1 MLTFVIIYLSKIKNE
16 ATLQVAFIKKN
27 YNFVSPAPRQTY
39 VLPWLQTTNKPLVQ
53 SDPAVLRHSL
63 PFVSSTVCESTRK
76 GGRSTGI
83 TRKGRIRIHKG
94 FCL

>member
-39 VLPWLQTTNKPLVQ
+39 VLPWLQTTNKPF
-53 SDPAVLRHSL
+53 SAV
-63 PFVSSTVCESTRK
+63 
-76 GGRSTGI
+76 
-83 TRKGRIRIHKG
+83 
-94 FCL
+94 